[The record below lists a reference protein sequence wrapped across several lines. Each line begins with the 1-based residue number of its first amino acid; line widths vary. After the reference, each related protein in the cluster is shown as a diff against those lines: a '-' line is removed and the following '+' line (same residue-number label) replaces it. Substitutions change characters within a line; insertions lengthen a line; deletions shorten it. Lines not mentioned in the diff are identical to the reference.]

1 MHAREMNPWGCDPH
15 FLTKGTKIDILLLI
29 VGILVLPYSTLLG
42 VIIILAAC
50 GFFGRRWY

>member
-1 MHAREMNPWGCDPH
+1 MNPWGCDPH